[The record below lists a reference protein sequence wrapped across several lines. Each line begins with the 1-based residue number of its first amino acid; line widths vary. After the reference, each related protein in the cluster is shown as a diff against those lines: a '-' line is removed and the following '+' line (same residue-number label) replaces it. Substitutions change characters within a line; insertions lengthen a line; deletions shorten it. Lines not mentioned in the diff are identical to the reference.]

1 MEGPPS
7 DRSCVSVEGRPIGLS
22 YSRDSYTPP
31 VLTAPPGGAGHSG
44 IWALDVPG
52 PAYPA
57 FLLAPLRTSAPAPRP
72 PPPLLPPRCLPPAAG
87 TPAQYPCNFS
97 ILQDPTSSPSSIL
110 KRSPSHL
117 ACLLGPALFPLPLL
131 CWQAPGPLTPWKPR
145 LTTKKIQGPRL
156 FLPSSSLISLSTLP
170 WPWAPAMK
178 GLDTEVQQ
186 VAHRLQLL
194 CTNHWLL
201 VYSREDK
208 TWRCRAL

>member
-131 CWQAPGPLTPWKPR
+131 CWQAPGPLTP
-145 LTTKKIQGPRL
+145 
-156 FLPSSSLISLSTLP
+156 
-170 WPWAPAMK
+170 
-178 GLDTEVQQ
+178 
-186 VAHRLQLL
+186 
-194 CTNHWLL
+194 
-201 VYSREDK
+201 
-208 TWRCRAL
+208 